1 MEEHRRVAV
10 KFNSGSHSNRELS
23 IWYPP
28 TAADDRVTEKWPLEV
43 TKSNP
48 SSIFDNK

>member
-28 TAADDRVTEKWPLEV
+28 TAADDGVTEKWRLEV
-43 TKSNP
+43 TKSSL
-48 SSIFDNK
+48 SSIFETK